1 MSTTVDIEH
10 SQTLHTVHRRSISDG
25 QNHQILH
32 NIHLRE
38 IAFVVENMQDSR
50 CRRIVHH
57 QTTFT
62 AARCFPVN
70 GSEMEWD

>member
-32 NIHLRE
+32 NIHRRE
-38 IAFVVENMQDSR
+38 LMFTVENMQDSR
-50 CRRIVHH
+50 WIVHH

-62 AARCFPVN
+62 TEQDIFP
-70 GSEMEWD
+70 